1 MCGALSVTGATGIA
15 PRWTDPLHGRPVR
28 SIPDA
33 GELPFDVLTHRTL
46 MVADAERE
54 VLAP

>member
-1 MCGALSVTGATGIA
+1 MTGATGIA